1 MNYLGHAYL
10 SFKNPEILVGNM
22 IGDYVKGLKAL
33 ETLPEGIREGV
44 LLHRKIDAF
53 ADTHPASQKAKTFFR
68 KDYRLYAGAFVDSL
82 YDHFIA
88 NDPQCFISEQELF
101 QFTQDTYATISA
113 HLHLLPENFKQ
124 VFAHMKEHN
133 WLFGYRNLRGIQ
145 KSFNGLVHRARYI
158 DDSRMAYEAFIS
170 NYYTL
175 NQYYY
180 EFIDDIKDFA
190 ASAIDALPK
199 K

>member
-1 MNYLGHAYL
+1 
-10 SFKNPEILVGNM
+10 M
-22 IGDYVKGLKAL
+22 IGDYVKGLNAL

-44 LLHRKIDAF
+44 LLHRKLDAF

-88 NDPQCFISEQELF
+88 NDPQCFLSEQDLF
-101 QFTQDTYATISA
+101 QFTQESYAIISER
-113 HLHLLPENFKQ
+113 LPLLPESFQKM
-124 VFAHMKEHN
+124 FAYMKEQN
-133 WLFGYRNLRGIQ
+133 WLYGYRNVRGMQ

-158 DDSRMAYEAFIS
+158 DNADMAYEAFVS

-180 EFIDDIKDFA
+180 EFIDDIKAFA
-190 ASAIDALPK
+190 ATAIDALPK